1 MKLIVGLGNPGSEY
15 AKTRHNIGFMVVD
28 RIATRHGFTG
38 LRHRFHAGVLTGLIA
53 EVPCLLMQP
62 TTYMNR
68 SGTAVAEALA
78 FYKLDLAN
86 LIVIVDDIAL
96 ACGRIRMR
104 QAGSAGG
111 HNGLLDIE
119 TKLRTD
125 SYPRLRVGIDSPAS
139 VAGEI
144 RPQITQHDYV
154 LGRFTP
160 NQFEALQPA
169 VERACDAVECW
180 LTDGIDKAMSLHNA
194 P

>member
-28 RIATRHGFTG
+28 RIATRYGFTG
-38 LRHRFHAGVLTGLIA
+38 LRHRFHAGVLDGLIA

-78 FYKLDLAN
+78 FYKLDLAD
-86 LIVIVDDIAL
+86 LVVIVDDIAL
-96 ACGRIRMR
+96 AYGRIRMR
-104 QAGSAGG
+104 PAGSAGG

-139 VAGEI
+139 VAGEM

-160 NQFEALQPA
+160 SQFEALQPA